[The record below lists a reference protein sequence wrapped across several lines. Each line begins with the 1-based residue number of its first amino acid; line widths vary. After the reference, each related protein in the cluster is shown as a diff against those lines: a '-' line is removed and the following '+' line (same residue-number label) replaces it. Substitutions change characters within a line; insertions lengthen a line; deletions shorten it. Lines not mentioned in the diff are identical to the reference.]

1 MKMFPTILVK
11 ISLNNELREK
21 LRLKLG
27 EFHEDFLDIFDQE
40 EPDREEF
47 ECALT
52 DLSKTLKPAYEVMKE
67 VAESPETMDEEVHRQ
82 N

>member
-1 MKMFPTILVK
+1 MFPTILVK
-11 ISLNNELREK
+11 ISLDNELRQK
-21 LRLKLG
+21 LKLKLG

-52 DLSKTLKPAYEVMKE
+52 DLSKTLKPAYLVLKE
-67 VAESPETMDEEVHRQ
+67 VAETPETIDEEVIRQ
-82 N
+82 K